1 MSIEAMKQI
10 QQCLKDKMYA
20 HAEMYLAEAIAEA
33 EKQKP
38 MAFIT
43 PLMEQQLFDDW
54 CPYKGNPDPRTVWAA
69 AIEAVNGL
77 LLAHPQPKQEQGEPV
92 AKRLDPDD
100 AWNFAKHVWNE
111 MDRKSMPGVYMQLVT
126 ESIVKHYT
134 TPQQRKPLTDEQM
147 NALWFDTNKQHGSV
161 IWRFAR
167 AIEAAH
173 GIRPSDFKE

>member
-1 MSIEAMKQI
+1 MTTQTLLKQLRDAIATYGPDCMHGLPKHTYLKQI
-10 QQCLKDKMYA
+10 DQ
-20 HAEMYLAEAIAEA
+20 AIAEA

-92 AKRLDPDD
+92 SFDTWYSGFNSFAGKSPLLYSDLHCAWQAAKL
-100 AWNFAKHVWNE
+100 
-111 MDRKSMPGVYMQLVT
+111 
-126 ESIVKHYT
+126 YT
-134 TPQQRKPLTDEQM
+134 TPQQRKPLTDGQLAKLGIHTWSDKA
-147 NALWFDTNKQHGSV
+147 N
-161 IWRFAR
+161 AR

-173 GIRPSDFKE
+173 GINKGET